1 LERSISIRGARTN
14 NLRDIDLDLPLEQI
28 TVVTGV
34 SGSGKS
40 SLVFDTLYAEGQRR
54 YVQSLSTYARLFLE
68 RMDRP
73 DVDSISDIPPA
84 LALRQKNSIKN
95 ARSTVGSI
103 TEIGDYLRLLFATI
117 GRTICPQCQVEVG
130 RDTVD
135 TIAARLL
142 AQPAPYLILA
152 PYSFGSRTAAQA
164 LAYLA
169 KNGYHRLFVNHA
181 AVELREVA
189 PAQLENEV
197 EVVVDRVVVA
207 AEDSGERVREAI
219 EKALYLGEHRASA
232 VRMERGTEGMRAGA
246 RLDFDTR
253 FNCSSCGRHFPE
265 PSPAMLSPNS
275 PIGACQACEGFG
287 RTMELDLDKVIPNHN
302 RSLRQDLVAP
312 WRTPAYREMHN
323 WMVECA
329 RRRRIRL
336 SAPYSEFTPEER
348 SWLLDGEGTAAEP
361 GSTEKRARR
370 PRGLHRGPHERGH
383 HHHHHHHNH
392 HHEWHSEHDR
402 WPGIR
407 GFFRWLERRRYKTHV
422 RILLAKY
429 RRFVT
434 CTTCGGAKLKPE
446 AFHLRVAGKHIAE
459 VSQMPI
465 GELAGW
471 LEGLKLVGSER
482 ARVASVVRELR
493 SRVNY
498 LVAVGLDYL
507 VLERSARTLSGGEAQ
522 RIHLAS
528 ALGSLLTGTLYVL
541 DEPTVG
547 LHARD
552 SRRLL
557 QVLRQ
562 LRDLGNTVVVVEHD
576 PIIIAGADR
585 LVELGPA
592 GGREGGH
599 LLANRAPPRRA
610 GSAKLARAVL
620 MRAIARERHRSAGD
634 PVLRIVG
641 AREHNLRDLDVSI
654 PLRRLVCVSGVSGS
668 GKSTLVE
675 EVLYNNYLQRM
686 GQPVAGE
693 VGACR
698 ALEGLQ
704 HLDRI
709 VHLGQETLLRSSR
722 SNPATYVKIYDHLR
736 KLMAATAEA
745 RRLGIQARDFSFNVV
760 GGRCERCQGMGTV
773 TLEMHFMADLEVKC
787 EACDGRRFQSHV
799 LGVSYHGLNINQIL
813 ALTVDEARSFFAGR
827 ASIVSPLDTLSAV
840 GLGYL
845 QLGQAT
851 STLSGGEAQRL
862 RLASFLDE
870 GLNPRQQRKSL
881 FILDEPTTG
890 LSSSDVRTL
899 LRVLVRLVDEGY
911 SLLVIEHNLELI
923 AHADHV
929 IDLGPEGGADGGRLV
944 AEGTPLEVA
953 GCAQSH
959 TGRELRRLFGLP
971 LKARPAAIRAGA
983 RQAAGL

>member
-1 LERSISIRGARTN
+1 
-14 NLRDIDLDLPLEQI
+14 
-28 TVVTGV
+28 
-34 SGSGKS
+34 
-40 SLVFDTLYAEGQRR
+40 
-54 YVQSLSTYARLFLE
+54 
-68 RMDRP
+68 
-73 DVDSISDIPPA
+73 
-84 LALRQKNSIKN
+84 
-95 ARSTVGSI
+95 
-103 TEIGDYLRLLFATI
+103 
-117 GRTICPQCQVEVG
+117 
-130 RDTVD
+130 
-135 TIAARLL
+135 
-142 AQPAPYLILA
+142 
-152 PYSFGSRTAAQA
+152 
-164 LAYLA
+164 
-169 KNGYHRLFVNHA
+169 
-181 AVELREVA
+181 
-189 PAQLENEV
+189 
-197 EVVVDRVVVA
+197 
-207 AEDSGERVREAI
+207 RVREAI

-232 VRMERGTEGMRAGA
+232 VRMKRSAEGMQVEA
-246 RLDFDTR
+246 RTDFDTR
-253 FNCSSCGRHFPE
+253 FNCSSCMRRFPE

-275 PIGACQACEGFG
+275 PIGACPACEGFG

-302 RSLRQDLVAP
+302 LSLRQDLVAP
-312 WRTPAYREMHN
+312 WRTPAYREMHA

-329 RRRRIRL
+329 RRRHIRL
-336 SAPYSEFTPEER
+336 NAPYSEFTAEER
-348 SWLLDGEGTAAEP
+348 NWLLEGEGGAP
-361 GSTEKRARR
+361 DQGPEKSARPSRAHRHRR
-370 PRGLHRGPHERGH
+370 PHDH
-383 HHHHHHHNH
+383 HQHH

-422 RILLAKY
+422 RVLLAKY

-434 CTTCGGAKLKPE
+434 CATCGGAKLKPE
-446 AFHLRVAGKHIAE
+446 AFNLRLGGKNIAE
-459 VSQMPI
+459 VSRLPI
-465 GELAGW
+465 GELAAW
-471 LEGLKLVGSER
+471 LEGLQLTESER
-482 ARVASVVRELR
+482 ARAASIVRELR
-493 SRVNY
+493 SRVGY
-498 LVAVGLDYL
+498 LVAVGLNYL
-507 VLERSARTLSGGEAQ
+507 TLERAARTLSGGEAQ

-552 SRRLL
+552 TRRLL

-599 LLANRAPPRRA
+599 LVANRVPPRRA
-610 GSAKLARAVL
+610 ASAKLARAAL
-620 MRAIARERHRSAGD
+620 MRAIARERHPAADD

-641 AREHNLRDLDVSI
+641 AREHNLRDLDVTI
-654 PLRRLVCVSGVSGS
+654 PLRRLVCITGVSGS

-686 GQPVAGE
+686 GQPVAGD

-698 ALEGLQ
+698 ALQGLQ

-709 VHLGQETLLRSSR
+709 VHLGQEALLRSSR
-722 SNPATYVKIYDHLR
+722 SNPATYLGIYDHLR
-736 KLMAATAEA
+736 KLLAATTEA

-773 TLEMHFMADLEVKC
+773 TLEMHFMADLEVTC
-787 EACDGRRFQSHV
+787 EACEGRRFQSHV
-799 LGVSYHGLNINQIL
+799 LGINYHGLNINQIL
-813 ALTVDEARSFFAGR
+813 ALTVDEARAFFAGR
-827 ASIVSPLDTLSAV
+827 TPIVSPLDTVSAV

-862 RLASFLDE
+862 RLASFLNQ
-870 GLNPRQQRKSL
+870 GINPRQERKSL

-899 LRVLVRLVDEGY
+899 LRVLIRLVDEGY

-953 GCAQSH
+953 ACEDSH

-971 LKARPAAIRAGA
+971 LNARSPSRATV
-983 RQAAGL
+983 RQVAGL

>member
-1 LERSISIRGARTN
+1 MERSISIRGARTN
-14 NLRDIDLDLPLEQI
+14 NLRDIDLDLPLEHL

-103 TEIGDYLRLLFATI
+103 TEVSDYLRLLFATI
-117 GRTICPQCQVEVG
+117 GRTICPQCQGEVG
-130 RDTVD
+130 RDSVD

-142 AQPAPYLILA
+142 AQPAPYVILA
-152 PYSFGSRTAAQA
+152 PYPFGSRSPAQA

-169 KNGYHRLFVNHA
+169 QNGYHRLFVNEAVVELTEVAGAQLDA
-181 AVELREVA
+181 AVD
-189 PAQLENEV
+189 
-197 EVVVDRVVVA
+197 VVVDRVVVGA
-207 AEDSGERVREAI
+207 ADSGERVREAV

-232 VRMERGTEGMRAGA
+232 VRMEQSAQGIRAAA
-246 RLDFDTR
+246 RLNFDTR

-275 PIGACQACEGFG
+275 PIGACPVCEGFG
-287 RTMELDLDKVIPNHN
+287 RTMELDLDKVIPDHH

-312 WRTPAYREMHN
+312 WRTPAYREMHT
-323 WMVECA
+323 WMLECA

-336 SAPYSEFTPEER
+336 TAPYGEFTPEER
-348 SWLLDGEGTAAEP
+348 NWLLEGEAPAQNQAQPSEGP
-361 GSTEKRARR
+361 GRP
-370 PRGLHRGPHERGH
+370 PRGHRPHHGPH
-383 HHHHHHHNH
+383 HHHHHHH
-392 HHEWHSEHDR
+392 EWHSENDR

-422 RILLAKY
+422 RVLLAKY

-434 CTTCGGAKLKPE
+434 CATCGGAKLKPE
-446 AFHLRVAGKHIAE
+446 AFNLRVGDKNIAE
-459 VSQMPI
+459 VGRMPI
-465 GELAGW
+465 GEVARW
-471 LEGLKLVGSER
+471 LEELQLAAGQR
-482 ARVASVVRELR
+482 ARAASVVRELR
-493 SRVNY
+493 SRLGY

-507 VLERSARTLSGGEAQ
+507 ILERSARTLSGGEAQ

-576 PIIIAGADR
+576 PIIIGGADR

-599 LLANRAPPRRA
+599 LVASGAPPRRP
-610 GSAKLARAVL
+610 GNSAKLARALL
-620 MRAIARERHRSAGD
+620 MRAIARERRPAGDD

-641 AREHNLRDLDVSI
+641 AREHNLRDLDVAI
-654 PLRRLVCVSGVSGS
+654 PLRRLVCVTGVSGS

-675 EVLYNNYLQRM
+675 EVLYNNYLQRT
-686 GQPVAGE
+686 GQPVAGD

-709 VHLGQETLLRSSR
+709 VHMGQETLLRSSR
-722 SNPATYVKIYDHLR
+722 SNPATYVKIYDYLR
-736 KLMAATAEA
+736 KLLAATAEA
-745 RRLGIQARDFSFNVV
+745 RRLGIQTRDFSFNVA

-787 EACDGRRFQSHV
+787 ESCEGRRFQSHV
-799 LGVSYHGLNINQIL
+799 LGVRYRGRNINEIL
-813 ALTVDEARSFFAGR
+813 AMTVDEARAFFAGR
-827 ASIVSPLDTLSAV
+827 AQIVTPLDTLGAV

-862 RLASFLDE
+862 RLASFLDQ
-870 GLNPRQQRKSL
+870 GMSTRQERKTL

-890 LSSSDVRTL
+890 LSSSDVRNL

-923 AHADHV
+923 AHADYV
-929 IDLGPEGGADGGRLV
+929 IDLGPEGGAEGGRLV
-944 AEGTPLEVA
+944 AQGTPLEVA
-953 GCAQSH
+953 GCAASH

-971 LKARPAAIRAGA
+971 LAARPAAARATV
-983 RQAAGL
+983 RKAAGL